1 MARRVKSR
9 GEFKGGSQARVSMG
23 EEKTKKVLDNSE
35 QKAKYGAVVRWAMSP
50 VLSNPAPGVSG
61 RRPALQTALFPVHS
75 TERRTEL
82 GPKAW
87 TGSDLAPIVPGPG
100 GSISGS
106 PMPDCPP
113 ASPEERGAPRHA
125 ESRTRDAAARCGAVE
140 TAPLVGIARLAAN
153 SPCAATERTSS
164 ERPEYFLLP
173 VRSILNRCDSKRVP
187 FEWTI
192 NPYRGCEFACKYCYA
207 RYTHEYMELDGGDFE
222 KKIFVK
228 KDAAALLAQ
237 DMRRYSY
244 ESRSSGGVYPE
255 HIAIGTATDP
265 YQPAEREHRVTRACL
280 EELAKREGLSVSL
293 ITKSNQI
300 VRDIDLF
307 KKIATRSELSLN
319 ITVTTLRPRLAR
331 LLEPRAPRPDLRLA
345 AVKQLTEAGLA
356 VGVSACPLIPGMTDR
371 EGELEAVAAAAK
383 NAGAQWFFSN
393 VLFLM
398 PSSAKQFLPF
408 VREKFPKLARQ
419 YEEWYAKNGYAPD
432 EYRKQISQRVAKIRQ
447 EYGFV
452 PRPWEERT
460 RKTIRPQ
467 LSLGWQPGA
476 GETLLRAAG

>member
-1 MARRVKSR
+1 MSR
-9 GEFKGGSQARVSMG
+9 I
-23 EEKTKKVLDNSE
+23 
-35 QKAKYGAVVRWAMSP
+35 
-50 VLSNPAPGVSG
+50 LSNSTSATFG
-61 RRPALQTALFPVHS
+61 RPRASQTSLFPPCPNASGPQV
-75 TERRTEL
+75 RT
-82 GPKAW
+82 GA
-87 TGSDLAPIVPGPG
+87 DLAPIAT
-100 GSISGS
+100 GSSGS
-106 PMPDCPP
+106 LSGCPSPDCPP
-113 ASPEERGAPRHA
+113 ANSFVDGAQRQSA
-125 ESRTRDAAARCGAVE
+125 ERTREAAAMFPAEAR
-140 TAPLVGIARLAAN
+140 APLMGIARLAAN
-153 SPCAATERTSS
+153 SPAAETKRNSA

-207 RYTHEYMELDGGDFE
+207 RYTHEYMELDGGEFE

-228 KDAAALLAQ
+228 KDAAALLVQ
-237 DMRRYSY
+237 DMRKYSFA
-244 ESRSSGGVYPE
+244 SKSSGGVYPE

-265 YQPAEREHRVTRACL
+265 YQPAEREYGVTRACL

-307 KKIATRSELSLN
+307 KKIAERSELSLN
-319 ITVTTLRPRLAR
+319 ITITTLRPRLAR

-345 AVKQLTEAGLA
+345 AVQQLREAGLA

-371 EGELEAVAAAAK
+371 EGELEGVAAAAK
-383 NAGAQWFFSN
+383 NAGALWFFSN

-408 VREKFPKLARQ
+408 VREKFPKLAKQ
-419 YEEWYAKNGYAPD
+419 YEQWYAKNGYAPD
-432 EYRKQISQRVAKIRQ
+432 EYRKQMSLRVAKIRE

-452 PRPWEERT
+452 ARPWEKRT
-460 RKTIRPQ
+460 LRTKRPQ
-467 LSLGWQPGA
+467 LSLAWQTGD
-476 GETLLRAAG
+476 LVLRAAG